1 MLDTKIQCKI
11 MSYHSLDFG
20 SCFFHRCDFR
30 YWIKT
35 PVDLGSKLRWILE
48 KTPAHN
54 VFVSQFGLRIL
65 KQLQCKIISCHS
77 SDFGSGSKLQ
87 WILEKAS
94 AQNHF
99 VSQFGLRVLE
109 KTPVQIR
116 IVSHFGLRILPKT
129 RFGPRPWV
137 HN

>member
-1 MLDTKIQCKI
+1 MLDTKSSVKLFRITVWT
-11 MSYHSLDFG
+11 SDLV
-20 SCFFHRCDFR
+20 CF
-30 YWIKT
+30 T
-35 PVDLGSKLRWILE
+35 DLTSDIGSKLRWILDQNSGGSWK

-87 WILEKAS
+87 WILERAS

-99 VSQFGLRVLE
+99 VSQFGLRVLDKNSSSNSDRVTLRTSDLAKNQVRT
-109 KTPVQIR
+109 KTVG
-116 IVSHFGLRILPKT
+116 S
-129 RFGPRPWV
+129 
-137 HN
+137 